1 VIWAFI
7 IPVILHVLFFWNN
20 ESFTESIKQLEKFT
34 VFLVFPLIFIYQSR
48 PINIRKMLSY
58 YSSIFSTILFLFF
71 LYYLS
76 VNFVNFKGYVLGKDV
91 WKMGYAFSNFLGT
104 HAPRFNM
111 HVSFLSF
118 VNLFLVMNTT
128 LRKGKYF
135 SLFIRVLCLASSL
148 FVMLII
154 NTRLAIAVFFV
165 GASSYVAYIFFANRL
180 AAKKIYF
187 VSAILGVIS
196 IVFLLTFPYTLEKFQ
211 KKTFNQI
218 DMIGKLDQIAQ
229 PEEKIYN
236 SLVTR
241 LTVWSVVLD
250 MSTKKPMTGYGYTN
264 CYALLFKEYRDSNQ
278 HFLLKYKFNVHNQF
292 LDYLLKFGYLGA
304 ILLIIFFANKFY
316 IALKTRSAVFLYFCI
331 LFLAANLF
339 DDLLRVYDGIAF
351 GAFWTSVFIKNFLEL
366 RNK

>member
-1 VIWAFI
+1 
-7 IPVILHVLFFWNN
+7 
-20 ESFTESIKQLEKFT
+20 
-34 VFLVFPLIFIYQSR
+34 
-48 PINIRKMLSY
+48 
-58 YSSIFSTILFLFF
+58 
-71 LYYLS
+71 
-76 VNFVNFKGYVLGKDV
+76 
-91 WKMGYAFSNFLGT
+91 
-104 HAPRFNM
+104 
-111 HVSFLSF
+111 
-118 VNLFLVMNTT
+118 
-128 LRKGKYF
+128 
-135 SLFIRVLCLASSL
+135 
-148 FVMLII
+148 
-154 NTRLAIAVFFV
+154 
-165 GASSYVAYIFFANRL
+165 
-180 AAKKIYF
+180 
-187 VSAILGVIS
+187 
-196 IVFLLTFPYTLEKFQ
+196 
-211 KKTFNQI
+211 
-218 DMIGKLDQIAQ
+218 MIGKLDQIAQ